1 MQQRALDVPP
11 LAGHSPDQER
21 PLGGYAALV
30 AIFAA
35 AVGGFSAWVRHSGRE
50 LPERPSPGDL
60 ALMTVATHKASRL
73 LAKDR
78 VTSTVRAPFTE
89 LEDDA
94 GAGEVSEKARGP
106 RAPASHRRA
115 CDLPI
120 LSRALGRRGIRRRA
134 GGRAAPHALGCRRA
148 RGGFRLGCPS
158 DRLQE
163 RRGDALAPSPRPW
176 RRCSAAESTSFRRGT
191 GWNFA
196 YLAFA
201 ATPAPPR
208 ETMKGTRPMTLKL
221 L

>member
-1 MQQRALDVPP
+1 MQRRAQDVPP

-21 PLGGYAALV
+21 PLGGCAALV

-35 AVGGFSAWVRHSGRE
+35 AVGGCSAWVRHSGRE
-50 LPERPSPGDL
+50 LPEWPSPGDL
-60 ALMTVATHKASRL
+60 ALVTVATHEASRL
-73 LAKDR
+73 LAKDL

-94 GAGEVSEKARGP
+94 RAGELSEKARG
-106 RAPASHRRA
+106 RGLRRA
-115 CDLPI
+115 IGGLVICPYCLGLWVAAVFAAGLVVAP
-120 LSRALGRRGIRRRA
+120 RPTRWAAGALA
-134 GGRAAPHALGCRRA
+134 W
-148 RGGFRLGCPS
+148 FRLGCPS

-163 RRGDALAPSPRPW
+163 RRGHALAPSPRPW

-191 GWNFA
+191 GWNSA

-208 ETMKGTRPMTLKL
+208 ETMRGSRPMTLKL